1 MNHPMSSQQS
11 RTLIIGVGNEYR
23 CDDGAGLIVARR
35 LKQQMRDDVTVL
47 EQSGDGAALMEAWK
61 GADTV
66 ILIDAVNSGTEAGTI
81 HRLEAHAQPIP
92 QRFFRYS
99 THAFSVAE
107 AIELARA
114 LGELPGRLI
123 VFGIEGK
130 TFKAGNGLS
139 GEVEI
144 AVRDVVERVINELAR
159 SS

>member
-1 MNHPMSSQQS
+1 MNHPMSSQRS
-11 RTLIIGVGNEYR
+11 RTLIIGIGNEYR
-23 CDDGAGLIVARR
+23 GDDAAGLVIARG
-35 LKQQMRDDVTVL
+35 LKRQTIADVTVL
-47 EQSGDGAALMEAWK
+47 EQSGEGAALMEAWE

-66 ILIDAVNSGTEAGTI
+66 VLIDAVNSGAEAGTI
-81 HRLEAHAQPIP
+81 HRIEAHAQPVP

-114 LGELPGRLI
+114 LGELPRRLM
-123 VFGIEGK
+123 VYGIEGK

-139 GEVEI
+139 DEVET
-144 AVRDVVERVINELAR
+144 AVRDVVERVIHELAR